1 MAPDWIRVAVADV
14 LDSMPLAGTAKIPAT
29 EYKPTG
35 LYPVVDQGRGLI
47 AGWTD
52 NHDAV
57 IDEPLPVV
65 VFGDH
70 TRTLKFV
77 DFPFARGAD
86 GTQVLRPVAGVNPL
100 FFYYACR
107 AVPLASRGYNRHFST
122 LKESLIDLPRDEYE
136 QKGIAGILRLV
147 ERSAQRHARLSTT
160 MRELKTATMKQ
171 LFTQGI
177 QSRTREDSALGTI
190 PDHWV
195 VEALAT
201 HHKVASGSTPSRS
214 NPNYWNDGA
223 VPWVKTAEV
232 DYCVITDTEEH
243 VSAAAIT
250 AGAAKVFPAETLLLA
265 MYGQGVTRGKVALLG
280 IDAACNQACAAITG
294 THDTVDTKY
303 LYHFLTA
310 RYDAIREL
318 AHGGQQQNLN
328 LDIVREIQIA
338 YPPDKQEQAGLVA
351 VLDAC
356 DVKRALHDRAEEV
369 LGRMFDEL
377 LTALMTQQVHVD
389 ECDLSVLQDVEGLVG
404 TAS

>member
-1 MAPDWIRVAVADV
+1 MTEEWIRVALADV
-14 LDSMPLAGTAKIPAT
+14 LDSTPLAGTAKIPAT

-52 NHDAV
+52 DDDAV
-57 IDEPLPVV
+57 ISEPLPLV

-70 TRTLKFV
+70 TRALKFV

-86 GTQVLRPVAGVNPL
+86 GTQVLRPVTGVDPL
-100 FFYYACR
+100 FLYYACR

-122 LKESLIDLPRDEYE
+122 LKESLIDVPRDEDK
-136 QKGIAGILRLV
+136 QKEIASILRLV
-147 ERSAQRHARLSTT
+147 ELTAQRHERLSAT
-160 MRELKTATMKQ
+160 MHELKTATMKQ

-177 QSRTREDSALGTI
+177 QSETREDSALGPI
-190 PDHWV
+190 PLHWV
-195 VEALAT
+195 VERLAM
-201 HHKVASGSTPSRS
+201 HHKVASGTTPPRS
-214 NPNYWNDGA
+214 NPNYWNDGS

-232 DYCVITDTEEH
+232 DYRVIADTEEH
-243 VSAAAIT
+243 VSAT
-250 AGAAKVFPAETLLLA
+250 AVTDGAAKVFPAGTLLLA

-294 THDTVDTKY
+294 TDETVDIKF

-338 YPPDKQEQAGLVA
+338 YPPDKQEQAELVA

-356 DVKRALHDRAEEV
+356 DVKRALHDHA
-369 LGRMFDEL
+369 DEL
-377 LTALMTQQVHVD
+377 LRRIFDQLLKALMSQQVRVD
-389 ECDLSVLQDVEGLVG
+389 QCDLSVLQDVGGLAG
-404 TAS
+404 NAS